1 MSFKGGYL
9 RGFENLGL
17 GLQSLN
23 EIDRREIDVGVESR
37 LELEGNEDV
46 DETRDTELETMVAR
60 EREQSR
66 IKLLFFFLTE

>member
-1 MSFKGGYL
+1 M

-66 IKLLFFFLTE
+66 IKLLFLDRKSVV

>member
-1 MSFKGGYL
+1 M